1 MVPSS
6 SVQGSLAT
14 QTGGAPEQC
23 DVEVKPEH
31 VINCR
36 GGAVLGKKTIL
47 KSDHFPGCQN
57 KRLFPQIDGAPNYRQ
72 AGSLQVHGV
81 AIPTIDGIRNV
92 LNHIGAHKNG
102 ALQAHVLWNNLREEP
117 VIYINKRP
125 FVLRDIG
132 RPFSNL
138 EYTGINRERVEQMEF
153 RLKED
158 ILVEASRYGN
168 KILVTDELPNGQM
181 VDQWEPLE
189 AESVKTPVEVYE
201 ELKQE
206 GYLVE
211 YERIP
216 ITDEKSPKEID
227 FDHLVQRISQVS
239 VDTDIVFNCQMGRGR
254 TTTGMVI
261 ATLVYLNR
269 IGASGIPRSSSI
281 GQVFAAANYVPDNTP
296 DSEEAIRR
304 GEYAVVRSLVRVLE
318 GGVEC
323 KRQVDKV
330 IDKCDSMQNLRE
342 AIAAYR
348 NNILRQPDEMKR
360 AASLS
365 FFVEY
370 LERYYFLIC
379 FAVYIHTE
387 SSALQSS
394 SACESSFSDWM
405 KARPELYSILRRLLR
420 RDPMGA
426 LGYSSS
432 KHSLTKTTE
441 SSQPDGVSA
450 SRPYDMSTVAAMRN
464 GEVLGSQTVLKS
476 DHCPGCQNLSLPEL
490 VEGAPNFREIPGFPV
505 YGVANPTVDGI
516 HRVIKRISTSKGG
529 RPVLWHNMREEPV
542 IYIHGKPFVLREVE
556 RPYKNMLEYTGI
568 DRERVENMEAR
579 LKEDILR
586 EAGKYGGAIMVVHET
601 DGGKIFDSWEHIT
614 SESIQTPLEVYNG
627 LELAGLPVKYARVP
641 ITDGKAPQ
649 TSDIDDIAANIA
661 SAPKDAVFV
670 FNCQMGR
677 GRTTTGTVIACLLKL
692 RIDHGRP
699 IRIEMTDDFQPEES
713 DAKGSSGGEETI
725 HRNEDEESDTGSPN
739 SRLSPQKHSS
749 LRSRH
754 HPFGIDDILLLRK
767 ITRLFD
773 NGIECRQVLDAI
785 INRCSAMQN
794 IREAVLQYQKVINQQ
809 NLEPRVR
816 RVALS
821 RGAEY
826 LERYVKLIAFSAYL
840 GSDAFDGFCG
850 QGKKKVSFKTW
861 LHQRPEIQE
870 MKWSIRLRPGRFF
883 TLPDEAKSVQHQH
896 EDVVMEA
903 RVRARRGSVLGKGS
917 ILKMYFFPGQKEST
931 SMHFRGTPNVFKV
944 DGYPIYSTATP
955 TIEGA
960 REVLTYLGAKDKTL
974 NQKVV
979 ITDLK
984 EEAVVYINGV
994 PFVLR
999 ELDQPVDTLKHVGIT
1014 GPLVEH
1020 MEARM
1025 KEDIISEVSQSGGQ
1039 MLLHREVINTASNQS
1054 NVIGYWEDISLDNVK
1069 TPSEVFADL
1078 KKEGFNIEY
1087 KRIPVTREREA
1098 VATDVDAIHSCLLE
1112 DARYYLFISHT
1123 GYGGVAYAMAISCL
1137 GLGADAK
1144 FETEYTAETHFVSTS
1159 QAAETSSACEDQSD
1173 DDKDAAGFKQGDYR
1187 DILSLTRVLVH
1198 GPKSKEEVDFII
1210 DRCGGAGHLRNDI
1223 LKYKKKLGKCN
1234 SHDDEKRSYLM
1245 DMGIKAM
1252 RRYFYLITYRSYL
1265 YSTSPR
1271 EIKFTAWM
1279 EARPELGHLCDNLRL
1294 DK

>member
-1 MVPSS
+1 MEIQKFLSCRPDETQLSLSYWFSCVSS
-6 SVQGSLAT
+6 RVISV
-14 QTGGAPEQC
+14 
-23 DVEVKPEH
+23 
-31 VINCR
+31 R
-36 GGAVLGKKTIL
+36 
-47 KSDHFPGCQN
+47 
-57 KRLFPQIDGAPNYRQ
+57 YR
-72 AGSLQVHGV
+72 
-81 AIPTIDGIRNV
+81 
-92 LNHIGAHKNG
+92 
-102 ALQAHVLWNNLREEP
+102 
-117 VIYINKRP
+117 
-125 FVLRDIG
+125 
-132 RPFSNL
+132 
-138 EYTGINRERVEQMEF
+138 
-153 RLKED
+153 
-158 ILVEASRYGN
+158 N

-181 VDQWEPLE
+181 VDQWETVGVD
-189 AESVKTPVEVYE
+189 SIKTPVEVYE

-211 YERIP
+211 YERVP

-227 FDHLVQRISQVS
+227 FDHLVQKISQVS
-239 VDTDIVFNCQMGRGR
+239 IDTEIVFNCQMGRGR

-261 ATLVYLNR
+261 ATLVYMNR
-269 IGASGIPRSSSI
+269 IGTSGIPRTSSI
-281 GQVFAAANYVPDNTP
+281 GQVFATANYVPDNTP

-304 GEYAVVRSLVRVLE
+304 GEYSVIRSLARVLE

-342 AIAAYR
+342 AIATYR
-348 NNILRQPDEMKR
+348 NSILRQPDEMKR

-379 FAVYIHTE
+379 FAIYIHTE
-387 SSALQSS
+387 SSALRSASS
-394 SACESSFSDWM
+394 CKSSFSDWM

-420 RDPMGA
+420 RDPVGA

-432 KHSLTKTTE
+432 KHSHAKSTE
-441 SSQPDGVSA
+441 PSHLDGV
-450 SRPYDMSTVAAMRN
+450 SRPYDISTVAAMRN

-476 DHCPGCQNLSLPEL
+476 DHCPGCQNLNLPEL

-516 HRVIKRISTSKGG
+516 LTVIKRISCSKGG

-542 IYIHGKPFVLREVE
+542 VYINGKPFVLREVE

-568 DRERVENMEAR
+568 GRERVEKMEAR

-586 EAGKYGGAIMVVHET
+586 EAERYGGAVMVVHET
-601 DGGKIFDSWEHIT
+601 DGGKICDSWEHVKR
-614 SESIQTPLEVYNG
+614 ESVLTPLEVYKG

-641 ITDGKAPQ
+641 ITDGKAPKS
-649 TSDIDDIAANIA
+649 SDFDTIALNVA
-661 SAPKDAVFV
+661 SAPKDAVLV

-699 IRIEMTDDFQPEES
+699 IRMEITDNFQPEER
-713 DAKGSSGGEETI
+713 DVESSSSGEETI
-725 HRNEDEESDTGSPN
+725 RRNEDEESDTGSPDTK
-739 SRLSPQKHSS
+739 LSVSQEHASHQS
-749 LRSRH
+749 QH

-767 ITRLFD
+767 ITRLLD

-785 INRCSAMQN
+785 IDRCSSLQN
-794 IREAVLQYQKVINQQ
+794 IREAVLQYLKLINQQ
-809 NLEPRVR
+809 RLEPRVR

-826 LERYVKLIAFSAYL
+826 LERYVKLIAFSVYL

-850 QGKKKVSFKTW
+850 QGEMKMSFKTW
-861 LHQRPEIQE
+861 LHQRPEIQA

-883 TLPDEAKSVQHQH
+883 TLPDEAKSMQQSQH

-903 RVRARRGSVLGKGS
+903 RVRARHGSVLGKGS

-931 SMHFRGTPNVFKV
+931 SMQFHGTPHVFKV

-960 REVLTYLGAKDKTL
+960 REVLTYLGAKDNTVK
-974 NQKVV
+974 QKVV

-984 EEAVVYINGV
+984 EEAVVYINGT

-1020 MEARM
+1020 METRM

-1039 MLLHREVINTASNQS
+1039 MLLHREVISTVSNKS
-1054 NVIGYWEDISLDNVK
+1054 SVIGYWEDISLDNVK
-1069 TPSEVFADL
+1069 TPSEVFSDL
-1078 KKEGFNIEY
+1078 KEEGFDIEY
-1087 KRIPVTREREA
+1087 KRIPLTREREA
-1098 VATDVDAIHSCLLE
+1098 VASDVDAIHSCLLGG
-1112 DARYYLFISHT
+1112 ARYLFISHT

-1137 GLGADAK
+1137 GLGADGK
-1144 FETEYTAETHFVSTS
+1144 FETEHTAETHFVSTS
-1159 QAAETSSACEDQSD
+1159 LAAETSSACENQSD
-1173 DDKDAAGFKQGDYR
+1173 DNKDAAGFRQGDYR

-1198 GPKSKEEVDFII
+1198 GPESKVEVDSII
-1210 DRCGGAGHLRNDI
+1210 DRCGGAGHLRDDI
-1223 LKYKKKLGKCN
+1223 LQYKKALEKCN
-1234 SHDDEKRSYLM
+1234 SHDDEARSYLM
-1245 DMGIKAM
+1245 DMGIKAL

-1265 YSTSPR
+1265 YSVSPR
-1271 EIKFTAWM
+1271 ETKFTTWM
-1279 EARPELGHLCDNLRL
+1279 KARPELAHLCDNLRL